1 VNAQNEVERMRAELQ
16 SVEALKEQV
25 KALQENMFV

>member
-1 VNAQNEVERMRAELQ
+1 MERMRAELQ